1 MNNIKLYFTQFLA
14 GLCLVL
20 LCTGLMGSIA
30 HSLPPMNPEIKGQLV
45 ARSVSKQ
52 ELAQTVLVNIGI
64 AKQYDMYFDHAVGIL
79 VTSNN
84 VKFKSGLR
92 AMMAREAG
100 WKKTQKDYVTQLTTD
115 FSIGELQE
123 LLRLSKR
130 PLLQRLLRS
139 EIQVYN
145 ETSPKRHQLLNEVW
159 ENYNEG
165 KITLPK

>member
-14 GLCLVL
+14 ALCVVL
-20 LCTGLMGSIA
+20 LCTGLTVSIA
-30 HSLPPMNPEIKGQLV
+30 HSLPPINPEIKGELL
-45 ARSVSKQ
+45 ARSGSKQ

-64 AKQYDMYFDHAVGIL
+64 AQQYDLYFDHAVGIL
-79 VTSNN
+79 VASNDA
-84 VKFKSGLR
+84 KFKSGLR

-100 WKKTQKDYVTQLTTD
+100 WKKTQNDYVTQLTAD

-145 ETSPKRHQLLNEVW
+145 QTSPKRHQLLNEVW
-159 ENYNEG
+159 TNYNEG